1 MEKTDIHIVGLGNLG
16 TAFINGLS
24 NVKAG
29 INLYLYD
36 ESFEVRK
43 LIKENF
49 SLKALDEI
57 PLIDKGV
64 VILCI
69 KPQNI
74 KNYLEKNKEKI
85 GKNILICSPV
95 AGLEIKTIE
104 NYIKNPIIRI
114 MPNLLIRENNGF
126 IPYVSNYEGDYLSF
140 VKKVLHKLGSVKEF
154 EESMFPII
162 TAISGSGPAWFYE
175 LSHQLVNAGYKLGLD
190 IEESEMIIKEI
201 VKALPGLVSEDETF
215 KNLVDKVKS
224 PQGTTEAGLN
234 SLDNDSFDKIILEA
248 IQKATQRS
256 VDISRE
262 LDNE

>member
-16 TAFINGLS
+16 TAFIYGLS
-24 NVKAG
+24 NVKTG

-49 SLKALDEI
+49 SLEALDKI
-57 PLIDKGV
+57 SLIDKGV

-104 NYIKNPIIRI
+104 HYVKNPIIRI

-234 SLDNDSFDKIILEA
+234 SLDNDSFDKIIFEA

>member
-1 MEKTDIHIVGLGNLG
+1 
-16 TAFINGLS
+16 
-24 NVKAG
+24 
-29 INLYLYD
+29 
-36 ESFEVRK
+36 
-43 LIKENF
+43 
-49 SLKALDEI
+49 
-57 PLIDKGV
+57 
-64 VILCI
+64 
-69 KPQNI
+69 
-74 KNYLEKNKEKI
+74 
-85 GKNILICSPV
+85 
-95 AGLEIKTIE
+95 
-104 NYIKNPIIRI
+104 
-114 MPNLLIRENNGF
+114 
-126 IPYVSNYEGDYLSF
+126 
-140 VKKVLHKLGSVKEF
+140 
-154 EESMFPII
+154 MFPII